1 MNTSYDQILDDLL
14 ETTPENVTMVLPTM
28 DITQT
33 PEIQVLHRYRL
44 LQRATRRKDRQMT
57 LVHAYY
63 LGELLDQVVNRHQHG
78 FLSNQ
83 LSQYYK
89 MACMRTFY
97 LFEKTGVEQI
107 MRTRKTTLRSIAKLK
122 ATDFQVLTGS

>member
-1 MNTSYDQILDDLL
+1 
-14 ETTPENVTMVLPTM
+14 
-28 DITQT
+28 
-33 PEIQVLHRYRL
+33 
-44 LQRATRRKDRQMT
+44 MT

-63 LGELLDQVVNRHQHG
+63 LGELLDQVVNRHQHE

-89 MACMRTFY
+89 MVYMRTFY

-107 MRTRKTTLRSIAKLK
+107 MKTRKTTLRSIAKLK